1 MVKILYGNIV
11 LDVCRVEKYVKYLP
25 ELNRFIITHKDL
37 ATGIMGSDNNTVY
50 HLRERVNNFP
60 YVTKTVTVEQI
71 NEEEFNEL
79 AGKILAQQ
87 EEDTK
92 LKDDVESL
100 KQMVTQQNFLI
111 QQLLEKLGG

>member
-1 MVKILYGNIV
+1 MIKILYGNIV
-11 LDVCRVEKYVKYLP
+11 LDVCKVEKYVKYLP
-25 ELNRFIITHKDL
+25 EINRFVSTHKDF
-37 ATGIMGSDNNTVY
+37 ATGVLGSDNNTVY
-50 HLRERVNNFP
+50 HLLGKQNNFP
-60 YVTKTVTVEQI
+60 YHTKTVRIEQI
-71 NEEEFNEL
+71 GQEEFSQL

-111 QQLLEKLGG
+111 QQLLEKLS